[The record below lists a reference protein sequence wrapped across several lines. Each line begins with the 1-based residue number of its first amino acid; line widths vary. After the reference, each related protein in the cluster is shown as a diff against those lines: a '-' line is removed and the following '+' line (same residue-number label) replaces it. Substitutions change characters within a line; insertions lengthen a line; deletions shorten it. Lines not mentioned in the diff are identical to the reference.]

1 MSPEPGP
8 LSLSHG
14 LQGGAAS
21 SGGTS
26 RAALLLEEPEE
37 PRAPCVWLE
46 WSPVVPVRT
55 EGAEWVCDS
64 LVPPACLWE
73 PEQTR
78 LWEAVNKL

>member
-1 MSPEPGP
+1 MPALCPQSPARCHCPTG
-8 LSLSHG
+8 
-14 LQGGAAS
+14 

-26 RAALLLEEPEE
+26 GAALLLEEPEE

-46 WSPVVPVRT
+46 WSLVVPVRT
-55 EGAEWVCDS
+55 KGAEWVCDS
-64 LVPPACLWE
+64 LLPACLWE